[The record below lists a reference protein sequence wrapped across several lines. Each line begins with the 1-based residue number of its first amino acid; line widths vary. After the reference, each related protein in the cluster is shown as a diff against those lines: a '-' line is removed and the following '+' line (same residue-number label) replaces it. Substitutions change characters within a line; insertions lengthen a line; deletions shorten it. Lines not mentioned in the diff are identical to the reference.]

1 MRPLRYSPLFALA
14 AASLWQPGWA
24 VETAPIPPPPA
35 SAPSANS
42 LMFSAN
48 GSTLTG
54 ASGGGGGSIGWL
66 HDFSDGVLGLAGEYQ
81 TLADAHWAF
90 GSLTGAVSTG
100 SANAKWT
107 FSADA
112 HLGSGDIAVSQGLH
126 RFNYDVEGADVAGT
140 FGSKLTLQLDA
151 QQYDVDTTHG
161 TLPKVGLAYLWS
173 PHWQTTVSY
182 ARSVDGNLG
191 TQLETARLDH
201 YGSTVNWLLGGA
213 SGHVAPAV
221 VNLYTGIYQPA
232 PQLREGYV
240 GISKSFGGSDWSI
253 LGDYMKVAAEKRIT
267 LTIVCT
273 LHVGRSAT

>member
-1 MRPLRYSPLFALA
+1 MRPLRYSPLVALA
-14 AASLWQPGWA
+14 AASLSQPAWA
-24 VETAPIPPPPA
+24 VETSPTPPPPA
-35 SAPSANS
+35 SAPSADS
-42 LMFSAN
+42 IMFSAN

-90 GSLTGAVSTG
+90 GSLTGAISTG

-140 FGSKLTLQLDA
+140 FGGKLTLQLDA

-161 TLPKVGLAYLWS
+161 TLPKVGLGYLWS

-182 ARSVDGNLG
+182 ARSVNGNLG

-221 VNLYTGIYQPA
+221 VNLYSGIYEPA

-240 GISKSFGGSDWSI
+240 GISKAFGGSNWSI
-253 LGDYMKVAAEKRIT
+253 LGDYMKVANEKRIT
-267 LTIVCT
+267 LTVVCA
-273 LHVGRSAT
+273 LHVGRSGT